1 MRISILLTW
10 IYDGDYR
17 LFLLDENNY
26 ILSIKV
32 QSSKLKGTKSVQLN
46 QIWHPLLYNF
56 TESTENNRVYDMSL
70 L

>member
-1 MRISILLTW
+1 MCISILLTW

-32 QSSKLKGTKSVQLN
+32 QSSKLKGTKSVWFN
-46 QIWHPLLYNF
+46 QICHPLLYNF